1 MNQSSASVLSTAA
14 AALYGTSEA
23 WMVLITASPPLLA
36 LLLDSDGTSTTNMDA
51 AFISFTL
58 ACCNFLWRSLQTPIQ
73 MNLRPPSGG
82 ILVTPP
88 TCGRSLLTLITRKK
102 EP

>member
-23 WMVLITASPPLLA
+23 WMVLITASPPLLT
-36 LLLDSDGTSTTNMDA
+36 LLLDSDGTSMSNMDA

-58 ACCNFLWRSLQTPIQ
+58 ACCSFLWRSLQTPWEVDVDTTGDSNTDESQ
-73 MNLRPPSGG
+73 AAGFS
-82 ILVTPP
+82 
-88 TCGRSLLTLITRKK
+88 
-102 EP
+102 

>member
-1 MNQSSASVLSTAA
+1 MNQSSASVLSTAAA

-36 LLLDSDGTSTTNMDA
+36 LLLDSDGTSTSNMDA

-58 ACCNFLWRSLQTPIQ
+58 ACCNFLWRS
-73 MNLRPPSGG
+73 
-82 ILVTPP
+82 
-88 TCGRSLLTLITRKK
+88 
-102 EP
+102 